1 MQLPEEVPLA
11 WTRHDIEQRLAFR
24 GGRFTRVNTLLS
36 ALIAVVIVIAFFA
49 ALIPFDESRFARM
62 FTDQGS
68 IPYAICF
75 FSAWAFSILF
85 LKWRKLRYQ
94 KRALKYVVVPE
105 DHDFVLTSATV
116 QTVIDRIH
124 ATVDDPR
131 NFVLF
136 NRIVVALSNLKNL
149 GRVADVDDIL
159 RSQSETDESVT
170 ETSYAIVGGFVW
182 AIPVLGFVG
191 TVLGLSTAIGGFGEV
206 LQSTEEFSAIKDA
219 LKGVTGGLST
229 AFVTTLQ
236 ALVAALVIQLWLT
249 FLKKD
254 EQEFLDECS
263 EYCSRHIVNRLR
275 ILPFEAQPDEPV
287 YE

>member
-1 MQLPEEVPLA
+1 MQLPDEVPLA
-11 WTRHDIEQRLAFR
+11 WARHDIEQRLAFR

-36 ALIAVVIVIAFFA
+36 ALIGVAIMIAFYA
-49 ALIPFDESRFARM
+49 ALIPFNESSFGRM

-68 IPYAICF
+68 IPYTICF

-116 QTVIDRIH
+116 QTVIDRIYS
-124 ATVDDPR
+124 TVDDPR

-149 GRVADVDDIL
+149 GRVTDVDDIL
-159 RSQSETDESVT
+159 RSQSETDESVV

-182 AIPVLGFVG
+182 AIPVLGFIG

-236 ALVAALVIQLWLT
+236 ALVAALFIQLWLT

-263 EYCSRHIVNRLR
+263 EYCARHIVNRLR
-275 ILPFEAQPDEPV
+275 ILPFESQPDEPV